1 MINGEQ
7 ETGLTLFYFDEGVD
21 SGDITGQRRVAIRLN
36 DTIATLYDRVE
47 KEGLSLLEE
56 MFPLIAEGE
65 APPTPQKE
73 TERTVWPQRRPE
85 DAEINWFSSS
95 LSAYDLI
102 RAQTKPYPGA
112 FTFRKGKIDYMGGK
126 SL

>member
-36 DTIATLYDRVE
+36 DTIATLCGRVE

-56 MFPLIAEGE
+56 MLPLIAEGE
-65 APPTPQKE
+65 APRTPQKE
-73 TERTVWPQRRPE
+73 TERTDWPQRRPE

-95 LSAYDLI
+95 LSAYDFI
-102 RAQTKPYPGA
+102 KFFNTPSACGRVA
-112 FTFRKGKIDYMGGK
+112 D
-126 SL
+126 